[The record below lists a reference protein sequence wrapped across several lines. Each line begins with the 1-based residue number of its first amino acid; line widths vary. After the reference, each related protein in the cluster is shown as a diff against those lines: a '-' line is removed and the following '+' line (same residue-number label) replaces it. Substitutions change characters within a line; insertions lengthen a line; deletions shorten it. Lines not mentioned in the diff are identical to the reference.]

1 MRRTLALLLLV
12 AGLLAGGAAAVA
24 AAADHGV
31 PPALGAELTL
41 CATGPEAA
49 ERVAEFT
56 GAMPALAGT
65 ERMAMRFDLLE
76 RRAGRTEFRR
86 VTAPGLGVWERSAP
100 GRAGFVFTKRVE
112 ALAARSAYRAT
123 VRFRWYDARG
133 RVQRSTA
140 RRTPVCGQPDPLPQ
154 LRIVALAPAA
164 DGHRA
169 TVVNLGGGP
178 AGPFGVAVTV
188 DGTERPAVTVP
199 GLAAGEQAE
208 VALPAPRCTPGSEV
222 RAVVDPAGRVV
233 ERDERDNALATIC
246 AR

>member
-1 MRRTLALLLLV
+1 
-12 AGLLAGGAAAVA
+12 
-24 AAADHGV
+24 
-31 PPALGAELTL
+31 
-41 CATGPEAA
+41 
-49 ERVAEFT
+49 VAEFT

-76 RRAGRTEFRR
+76 RRAGRAEFRR
-86 VTAPGLGVWERSAP
+86 VTAPGLGRVGALGARP
-100 GRAGFVFTKRVE
+100 GRLRVH
-112 ALAARSAYRAT
+112 
-123 VRFRWYDARG
+123 
-133 RVQRSTA
+133 QA
-140 RRTPVCGQPDPLPQ
+140 RRGARRPVGVPGHRAVPLVRRPRAGAAHDDPAHAGLRPARPAAQ

-188 DGTERPAVTVP
+188 DGIERPAVTVP

-208 VALPAPRCTPGSEV
+208 VALPAPRCTPGSEI

-233 ERDERDNALATIC
+233 ERDERDNVLATIC